1 VKSSPAGQVSFT
13 SVEVTVPAATAAPG
27 RERGAPPEPRTILR
41 GITARLTE
49 QRVAIIGGNGSGKS
63 TLLRLVNG
71 LVRATG
77 GQVLVNGLDP
87 AADGGKVRR
96 QVGFVFTDPLSQLVM
111 PTPRE
116 DVELSLRRVHRRAA
130 DRRRAAEE
138 ILAAYGLADLA
149 DNSIYDLSGGER
161 QLTALATVL
170 AVNPGIL
177 VLDEPSTLLDL
188 RNTQLLHRIF
198 DTLDQQLIMATHDLE
213 FAAEFD
219 RALVIHGGRAVFDGS
234 AAGAV
239 AFYRGLCADDA
250 AWPREAGW
258 RPGHSSPSGNGTP

>member
-1 VKSSPAGQVSFT
+1 VKSFPAGRVSF
-13 SVEVTVPAATAAPG
+13 SNVDVAVPAAAGP
-27 RERGAPPEPRTILR
+27 ERGGPQQPRMILH
-41 GITARLTE
+41 GITADLSE

-71 LVRATG
+71 LVQATA

-116 DVELSLRRVHRRAA
+116 DVELSLRRIHRRAA
-130 DRRRAAEE
+130 DRRRAAGE
-138 ILAAYGLADLA
+138 ILAAYGLAGLA

-188 RNTQLLHRIF
+188 RNTALLHRIF
-198 DTLDQQLIMATHDLE
+198 GSLDQQLIMATHDLE

-219 RALVIHGGRAVFDGS
+219 RALVIHGGRAVFDGP
-234 AAGAV
+234 AAHAV
-239 AFYRGLCADDA
+239 AFYRGLCADET
-250 AWPREAGW
+250 AWPRAVP
-258 RPGHSSPSGNGTP
+258 RVPGYGTPAGNGTP